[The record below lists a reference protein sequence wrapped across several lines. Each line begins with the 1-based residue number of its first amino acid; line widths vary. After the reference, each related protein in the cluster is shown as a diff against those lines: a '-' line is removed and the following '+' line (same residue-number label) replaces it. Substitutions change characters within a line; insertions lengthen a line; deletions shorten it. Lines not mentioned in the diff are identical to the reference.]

1 MSTYKVAEGS
11 GVALVSLVTVTPQ
24 PRSDGVKPTRR
35 SYSADGTPHDEGLH
49 VQLIWDFVESATDL
63 DDILDQFGL
72 DVATSADVT
81 IYVPN
86 QLHVYTRY
94 NGKAIRP
101 DIGRRD
107 YFLRDLNIIIRD
119 LVAL

>member
-1 MSTYKVAEGS
+1 M
-11 GVALVSLVTVTPQ
+11 ALLSLTTISPQ
-24 PRSDGVKPTRR
+24 PRSEGVKPTRR
-35 SYSADGTPHDEGLH
+35 TYSADGTPHDEGLH
-49 VQLIWDFVESATDL
+49 VVLVWDVVESATQL
-63 DDILDQFGL
+63 DDIFDQFGL

-81 IYVPN
+81 VYAPN

-107 YFLRDLNIIIRD
+107 YFLRELNIIIRD
-119 LVAL
+119 LAAL